1 MHMCVQ
7 GVGNTRGG
15 FQKINLVLFTNVS
28 LSIVQVRYSTLKE
41 DILVLT
47 SAMPNKSKKD
57 GEENAFR
64 CGVMQPFISVL
75 TVLNR
80 VL

>member
-1 MHMCVQ
+1 M
-7 GVGNTRGG
+7 GNTQGG

-28 LSIVQVRYSTLKE
+28 LSIVQVRYSTLE

-47 SAMPNKSKKD
+47 SAMPNKSKEN
-57 GEENAFR
+57 GEENVFR
-64 CGVMQPFISVL
+64 CGVIQPFISVL
-75 TVLNR
+75 TVLNW

>member
-1 MHMCVQ
+1 M
-7 GVGNTRGG
+7 GNTQGG

-28 LSIVQVRYSTLKE
+28 LSIVQVRYSTLE

-47 SAMPNKSKKD
+47 SAMPNKSKEN
-57 GEENAFR
+57 GEENAFK
-64 CGVMQPFISVL
+64 CGVIQPFISVL
-75 TVLNR
+75 TVLNW

>member
-1 MHMCVQ
+1 M
-7 GVGNTRGG
+7 GNTQGG

-28 LSIVQVRYSTLKE
+28 LSIVQVRYSTLE

-47 SAMPNKSKKD
+47 SAMPNKSKEN

-64 CGVMQPFISVL
+64 CGVIQPFISVL
-75 TVLNR
+75 TVLNW

>member
-1 MHMCVQ
+1 MCVK
-7 GVGNTRGG
+7 GVGNTQDG

-47 SAMPNKSKKD
+47 LAMPNKSKEN

-64 CGVMQPFISVL
+64 CAVIQPFISVL
-75 TVLNR
+75 TVLNW